1 MVKDVGGRG
10 ASSNSDSFAVKRG
23 GGIFQYRKIRESDNV
38 WSGNGGLMEREY
50 GTKEWHFTREPRSN
64 IVRNGY
70 KLYPINAKAVN
81 PKNYVTS
88 SQQRKNNE
96 LKEKIKERRSGSK
109 TQIFSETNKVVG
121 YKNGRRVIDK
131 SYRRSEMSYALE
143 TKRANLQD
151 AKVRATPLFGGKP
164 SKADVRHIKK
174 LERGIRSLERQ
185 LKGLN

>member
-1 MVKDVGGRG
+1 MGGRG
-10 ASSNSDSFAVKRG
+10 ASSNSDSFAIKMG
-23 GGIFQYRKIRESDNV
+23 GSIMQYRKTRESDGWV
-38 WSGNGGLMEREY
+38 HGFDGLMEREY
-50 GTKEWHFTREPRSN
+50 GTKEWRFTREPRSN

-81 PKNYVTS
+81 PKNYINS
-88 SQQRKNNE
+88 DQRWKNNE

-131 SYRRSEMSYALE
+131 SYRRSKMSYALE